1 MIQVWNISTQHVVST
16 LSGHT
21 DNVLSL
27 KVLTADG
34 KLLASGSKDQNIII
48 WDLTS
53 FVKLR
58 TLKGKYCI
66 TK

>member
-1 MIQVWNISTQHVVST
+1 MIQVWNISTQSVVST

-34 KLLASGSKDQNIII
+34 KLLASGSKDQRIII

-53 FVKLR
+53 YVKLR
-58 TLKGKYCI
+58 TLTGNLI